1 MTIRHLTVFAAVAE
15 QGSMSAA
22 AKHLYLS
29 QPTVSQAI
37 RELEALQQSRGRDPE
52 VLRWLARA
60 YLADGQQQRLL
71 GWLPAQLAQ
80 MPQDSEL
87 RLLLARAQLQAGDT
101 RGAVTTLEQNAPA
114 LVQEPTYHSLL
125 AASYQ
130 QTGQWQQSAASYRQL
145 VALRP
150 GQATAV
156 DLEVNAAGT
165 SAVQV
170 PAGSVL
176 HQQGKQWVFVS
187 ALDGKTAGYR
197 ALPVGITGKLGEA
210 MLV

>member
-1 MTIRHLTVFAAVAE
+1 
-15 QGSMSAA
+15 
-22 AKHLYLS
+22 
-29 QPTVSQAI
+29 
-37 RELEALQQSRGRDPE
+37 
-52 VLRWLARA
+52 
-60 YLADGQQQRLL
+60 
-71 GWLPAQLAQ
+71 

-150 GQATAV
+150 GQATWQLGLAIA
-156 DLEVNAAGT
+156 LEQLDQPAEAARHYRLALQGSGLDD
-165 SAVQV
+165 SARCF
-170 PAGSVL
+170 ASERAA
-176 HQQGKQWVFVS
+176 
-187 ALDGKTAGYR
+187 ALGGR
-197 ALPVGITGKLGEA
+197 G
-210 MLV
+210 